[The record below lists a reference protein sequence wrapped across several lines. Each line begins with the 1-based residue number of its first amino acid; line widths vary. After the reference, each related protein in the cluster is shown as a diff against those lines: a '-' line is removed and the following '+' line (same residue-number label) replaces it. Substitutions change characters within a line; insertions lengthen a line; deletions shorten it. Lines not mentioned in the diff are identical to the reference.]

1 MKKRVIYFDILKA
14 IAILFVILIHAVSEH
29 WDTLN
34 VNSGSFVSLSLLD
47 SISRFCVPVY
57 FMISGA
63 IFLNEEK
70 NITIKDILKKY
81 IPRILLIFIFWNMAY
96 SLIYNYIN
104 DRVIDFAF
112 VSKTF
117 LHTLLGE
124 GVFHLYFLPIIIGFY
139 LCVPLLRKITTKDNR
154 NILLYLIILLT
165 IVFGSERLLLY
176 FFDASVSYTLLFGGY
191 LIYFILGYYL
201 NTFDINKKNTNI
213 IYILGIGGLLITF
226 LGTIITSRVNGITD
240 VFFKY
245 DTFNVILYSSCIF
258 LFAKNNFK
266 KINDKLLSVLSKTNF
281 GIYLIHGLVLGGLE
295 YIGVFNKL
303 DSTSITL
310 SVILNTIL
318 IYIISIISVFILIKI
333 PFIRRLVSLEKR

>member
-63 IFLNEEK
+63 IFLNDDK

-112 VSKTF
+112 ISKTF

-124 GVFHLYFLPIIIGFY
+124 GVFHLY
-139 LCVPLLRKITTKDNR
+139 
-154 NILLYLIILLT
+154 
-165 IVFGSERLLLY
+165 
-176 FFDASVSYTLLFGGY
+176 
-191 LIYFILGYYL
+191 
-201 NTFDINKKNTNI
+201 
-213 IYILGIGGLLITF
+213 
-226 LGTIITSRVNGITD
+226 
-240 VFFKY
+240 
-245 DTFNVILYSSCIF
+245 LYSRD
-258 LFAKNNFK
+258 A
-266 KINDKLLSVLSKTNF
+266 
-281 GIYLIHGLVLGGLE
+281 GQ
-295 YIGVFNKL
+295 
-303 DSTSITL
+303 
-310 SVILNTIL
+310 
-318 IYIISIISVFILIKI
+318 
-333 PFIRRLVSLEKR
+333 